1 MKPNQVAEILK
12 VCIINGWN
20 VLLKGSPGT
29 AKTSII
35 EQVTKEL
42 GYDIVTEVSSL
53 SMPVDYKGLPGIVNG
68 EAQFLPY
75 GFQKKLLTADKPLVC
90 FFDDIGWA
98 TPSVIN
104 SLASLILNREI
115 NGQKISPHVR
125 FVAATNEKKDNSNV
139 NSLSLAFLSRFH
151 TSIRMEVCADSWI
164 NWAIENDLETT
175 LISYIKAK
183 PSMLSTFIGQK
194 DETFAC
200 PRTIKFLSDMIKAG
214 IINHEAWS
222 GTVGEAFS
230 VEFMAYYKIC
240 KSIATLPAEIVKNPA
255 TAEIPSK
262 PDVLYFVLAALP
274 NRTKTEEVFC
284 SALEYF
290 ARLPKEYEAFA
301 VKLIA
306 TKNPKMKETSCFI
319 NWHVKNQDVVV

>member
-1 MKPNQVAEILK
+1 MKPNQVASVLE
-12 VCIINGWN
+12 VCIKKGYN
-20 VLLKGSPGT
+20 VLIKGSPGT

-35 EQVTKEL
+35 EQVTQKL

-75 GFQKKLLTADKPLVC
+75 GFQKKLLTAEKPLVC

-164 NWAIENDLETT
+164 NWAIENDVEPTI
-175 LISYIKAK
+175 ISYIKAK
-183 PSMLSTFIGQK
+183 PSMLSTFTGQK
-194 DETFAC
+194 DEIFAC
-200 PRTIKFLSDMIKAG
+200 PRTIKFLSDIMKEG
-214 IINHEAWS
+214 IINHEVFA
-222 GTVGEAFS
+222 GTVGEVFAT
-230 VEFMAYYKIC
+230 EFMAFYKIC
-240 KSIATLPAEIVKNPA
+240 TSIATLPAEIIKNPL
-255 TAEIPSK
+255 TAQIPAK
-262 PDVLYFVLAALP
+262 PDVLYFVLTALA
-274 NRTKTEEVFC
+274 NKTKEENVFA
-284 SALEYF
+284 SVLTYLK
-290 ARLPKEYEAFA
+290 RLPKEYEAFA
-301 VKLIA
+301 VKLIV
-306 TKNPKMKETSCFI
+306 TKQPKMKETSLYI
-319 NWHVKNQDVVV
+319 NWHVENQDVVV